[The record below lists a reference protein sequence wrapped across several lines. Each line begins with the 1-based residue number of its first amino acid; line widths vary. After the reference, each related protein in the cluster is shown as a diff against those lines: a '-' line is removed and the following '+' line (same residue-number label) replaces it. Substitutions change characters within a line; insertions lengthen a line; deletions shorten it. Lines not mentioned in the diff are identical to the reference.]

1 MLLLFTRW
9 NDPHMAKRVQQQSS
23 LPIANEHRAVLLT
36 TLPNSALTFSTE
48 MGNYDPQ
55 KTAAAAFLLLLWNPL
70 LPDPQAWGASRPE
83 EPDSARNLT
92 LPERL
97 E

>member
-1 MLLLFTRW
+1 
-9 NDPHMAKRVQQQSS
+9 MAKRVQQQSS

-70 LPDPQAWGASRPE
+70 LPDGWCK
-83 EPDSARNLT
+83 AREKKNAAILR
-92 LPERL
+92 LQGERGKI
-97 E
+97 